1 MGESWAIKKAEHQ
14 RTAFEPWCW
23 RRHLKVPWTA
33 RSNQSVLKEIN
44 PEYSLEGLVL
54 KLKLQYTGSPD
65 VKSWLIGKDPD
76 DGKDWR
82 QEEKGATEDEMV
94 GWHHWLNG
102 HEFEQV
108 LGVSEGQGSLR
119 AAIHGLAK
127 SRIWLSNA
135 TTTISVTPLDFSY
148 TLLLC
153 LGCGISMQC
162 LAQPLSSSSAFWITC
177 LQTCSL
183 VCSLPFKN
191 LQRPAAVQ
199 YFFHMSVL
207 RFVWPTHYIMSSPP
221 PSVMKLPLQLVSCVV
236 PHQGTVEQQQLFG
249 PLEISTCSKP

>member
-1 MGESWAIKKAEHQ
+1 MVLPAPTTSSACLLSVEKLYPKNMFNQRREKIQKQSKTAKACQ
-14 RTAFEPWCW
+14 IIMRW
-23 RRHLKVPWTA
+23 
-33 RSNQSVLKEIN
+33 
-44 PEYSLEGLVL
+44 SLSRLV
-54 KLKLQYTGSPD
+54 
-65 VKSWLIGKDPD
+65 GKDSNA
-76 DGKDWR
+76 GKDWG
-82 QEEKGATEDEMV
+82 QKEKGATKDEMV
-94 GWHHWLNG
+94 GWYHRLNG
-102 HEFEQV
+102 QEFEQTP
-108 LGVSEGQGSLR
+108 GDSEGQGSLR

-199 YFFHMSVL
+199 YYFHMSVL
-207 RFVWPTHYIMSSPP
+207 RFVWPTHCIMSSPP
-221 PSVMKLPLQLVSCVV
+221 PSVRKLPLQSASRVV
-236 PHQGTVEQQQLFG
+236 PHQGTVEQQRLFG